1 MSVKKVHSGEEKEP
15 YNSVNRTNK
24 TVEELSQNGQREQ
37 KNTLTRRSP
46 RKVVKKKRT
55 TESLRTDSLVKEDC
69 SKIPK
74 RSAHNRKHS
83 N

>member
-46 RKVVKKKRT
+46 RKVVKKK
-55 TESLRTDSLVKEDC
+55 KN
-69 SKIPK
+69 
-74 RSAHNRKHS
+74 NRVTKDRQPGERRLQQ
-83 N
+83 NP

>member
-37 KNTLTRRSP
+37 NNTLTRRSP
-46 RKVVKKKRT
+46 RKVVKKKN
-55 TESLRTDSLVKEDC
+55 
-69 SKIPK
+69 
-74 RSAHNRKHS
+74 NRVTKDRQPGERRLQQ
-83 N
+83 NP